1 MLLLS
6 YHCGSAREF
15 FYPDGSQSA
24 SQEMSCQWDKSWSPS
39 ATLGTCDWVACLQP
53 PLPPPS
59 SNLRVTGWFGD
70 PIAFGS
76 QVVLVCDK
84 GLQFEQDPSQTE
96 VRYTCQ
102 DGKQPGFEDYKG
114 FFDVPASQEEWPR
127 CVLGK
132 NCSVDN

>member
-1 MLLLS
+1 M
-6 YHCGSAREF
+6 
-15 FYPDGSQSA
+15 
-24 SQEMSCQWDKSWSPS
+24 
-39 ATLGTCDWVACLQP
+39 ACLQP

-59 SNLRVTGWFGD
+59 TNLRVTGWFGD

-102 DGKQPGFEDYKG
+102 DGKQAGFGDYKG
-114 FFDVPASQEEWPR
+114 FFDVPSSEEEWPR

-132 NCSVDN
+132 KC